1 MFDLF
6 RSRDK
11 AVRILL
17 GVILGVVALSMV
29 AYLVPGGWLGGDTAA
44 VNSSDT
50 LAAVGNEKI
59 SVLRAQQQIASVVRN
74 RNVPPE
80 MLKMFAPQ
88 ILQGMI
94 TQQALAYEAKRLGF
108 DVTDADL
115 ANAIRQQLPPQI
127 IKDGVVDREMYSNL
141 LSQQGFTVPQFE
153 QAVRDDLLVS
163 RFQRLAQEGS
173 VVLPAEV
180 QQEYKRRNDKVKIQ
194 YALLTPATVQAAA
207 QPKEEDIKAYFDK
220 NKAGFQTPEQ
230 RSVAVILID
239 PAKFSINPT
248 DEDLQRL
255 YNSQKDRFRIPE
267 RVKVRHILLKAD
279 STTKDVPAVEA
290 KARDLL
296 NQLKKGADFATLA
309 KANSQ
314 DPGSAVKGGEL
325 DWIVK
330 GQTVPEF
337 EKAAFS
343 LKPNEISDLV
353 KTTYGYHI
361 LQVEAR
367 ENAHIKPFEEVK
379 AQVAADARIQKTTQ
393 MEQQLADKLQGALKK
408 DPTHPEAA
416 VTDPAEQLARVDS
429 YNASEPIAGI
439 GVSPEMD
446 QALTGLRK
454 GEVTAP
460 VALPGNKVAIA
471 VVTGVTPAHP
481 ATFESVKEQI
491 RGTLVKQ
498 NSARLLTEKAAD
510 LMSKARAM
518 NGDLAK
524 AAQQMGIEVK
534 TSSDFDRQ
542 GAVEGFGSASTI
554 EAAFSKPDGSLIGP
568 VASAD
573 GRAVCKVISHTPAD
587 AANLATQSKGL
598 SDELRGKIAQQRATL
613 FSEGIRSRLEKS
625 GKIKINKDAYNRLIQ
640 SYRG

>member
-309 KANSQ
+309 KA
-314 DPGSAVKGGEL
+314 
-325 DWIVK
+325 
-330 GQTVPEF
+330 GQ
-337 EKAAFS
+337 
-343 LKPNEISDLV
+343 
-353 KTTYGYHI
+353 
-361 LQVEAR
+361 R
-367 ENAHIKPFEEVK
+367 
-379 AQVAADARIQKTTQ
+379 R
-393 MEQQLADKLQGALKK
+393 
-408 DPTHPEAA
+408 
-416 VTDPAEQLARVDS
+416 
-429 YNASEPIAGI
+429 
-439 GVSPEMD
+439 
-446 QALTGLRK
+446 
-454 GEVTAP
+454 
-460 VALPGNKVAIA
+460 
-471 VVTGVTPAHP
+471 
-481 ATFESVKEQI
+481 
-491 RGTLVKQ
+491 
-498 NSARLLTEKAAD
+498 
-510 LMSKARAM
+510 
-518 NGDLAK
+518 
-524 AAQQMGIEVK
+524 
-534 TSSDFDRQ
+534 
-542 GAVEGFGSASTI
+542 
-554 EAAFSKPDGSLIGP
+554 
-568 VASAD
+568 
-573 GRAVCKVISHTPAD
+573 
-587 AANLATQSKGL
+587 
-598 SDELRGKIAQQRATL
+598 
-613 FSEGIRSRLEKS
+613 
-625 GKIKINKDAYNRLIQ
+625 
-640 SYRG
+640 